1 MAELGIARRYAEGAF
16 QLAQEEK
23 GVDAWREDL
32 ARLEAMLRN
41 EKVRD
46 AFGNPSVTI
55 ARRLDL
61 AERLAPDLSQRARN
75 LLRLLIERQRTGLIP
90 DIRREFDRLADEAAG
105 IVDVTLTTAVELDD
119 QSRDR
124 YEKAL
129 TESLGRR
136 VRVHHAVQPSLVGGA
151 TVLIGDRLTD
161 GSVRSQL
168 ARLRRELVG

>member
-1 MAELGIARRYAEGAF
+1 MAELRIARRYAEGAF
-16 QLAQEEK
+16 QLAQEEN
-23 GVDAWREDL
+23 GLDAWREDL

-46 AFGNPSVTI
+46 AFANPSVTI
-55 ARRLDL
+55 ARRLEL
-61 AERLAPDLSQRARN
+61 AERLAPDLSQGARN

-90 DIRREFDRLADEAAG
+90 DVRREFDRLADEAAG

-119 QSRDR
+119 QSRDG

-136 VRVHHAVQPSLVGGA
+136 VRVHHAVQPALVGGA
-151 TVLIGDRLTD
+151 TILIGDRLTD
-161 GSVRSQL
+161 GSVLSQL
-168 ARLRRELVG
+168 GRLRQELAS